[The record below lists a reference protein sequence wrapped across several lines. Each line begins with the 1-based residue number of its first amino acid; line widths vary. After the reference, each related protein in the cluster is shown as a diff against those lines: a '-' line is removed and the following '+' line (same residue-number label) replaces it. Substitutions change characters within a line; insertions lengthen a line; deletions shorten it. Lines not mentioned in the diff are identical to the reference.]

1 MANPLFGGNMPNTG
15 TMGAQGTIPVA
26 NINPQTLNR
35 IMNMIQRGADIKDVV
50 VEFKRSG
57 ISPQLAEQALCA
69 MFPQMKQLKRKMD
82 AMKQSGMSQEN
93 IFVDFAKQANVD
105 PKQITDTY
113 DSLMRLM
120 H

>member
-15 TMGAQGTIPVA
+15 AMGAQGAIPAV
-26 NINPQTLNR
+26 NINPQTLDR
-35 IMNMIQRGADIKDVV
+35 IMNMIQRGADIKDIV

-69 MFPQMKQLKRKMD
+69 MFPQIKQLKCKMD
-82 AMKQSGMSQEN
+82 AMKQSGMSQEY
-93 IFVDFAKQANVD
+93 IFADFAKQANVD
-105 PKQITDTY
+105 PKKITDTC
-113 DSLMRLM
+113 DSIMRLM